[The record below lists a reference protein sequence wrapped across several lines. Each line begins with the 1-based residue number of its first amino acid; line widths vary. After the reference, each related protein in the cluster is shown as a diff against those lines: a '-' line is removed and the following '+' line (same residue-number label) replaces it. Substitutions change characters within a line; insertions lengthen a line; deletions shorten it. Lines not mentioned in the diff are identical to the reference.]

1 MLTAVTAISA
11 QGVAHRLNV
20 AALLSPVLQ
29 ERVRVEAN
37 AWIKSLRLVRYGHVP
52 MRERFTYRGDSL
64 WWFTEIYLHKM
75 RRLEDALATVF
86 ALESAIEQT
95 GPIRLEVRCG
105 SRAAAGAARALAQAR
120 GITIE
125 VGEETPAG
133 RSLDAG
139 LLVGVSALLSRL
151 RPSPRPPA
159 GPSRVAAF
167 VHTAF
172 WRAGGADGDG
182 RESYIGDVLDA
193 VAAQLP
199 GEDLRLVGVGP
210 RRNFRTRR
218 WWDPIVGRGTPRV
231 VAVEQYAGRAQLT
244 ESLTLWRQRDA
255 LASAITSGDEIRA
268 AGWRAGVDLW
278 PVLSAELADAARV
291 QWTWSARAMEEAR
304 AALTSIEPDVA
315 ITYAEAGGWGRA
327 LVLEA
332 RRLGVPTVGLQ
343 HGFIYRH
350 WLNYQHETDE
360 MRPSGSD
367 PGFPLPTCTLVFDRY
382 AQATLETMGHFPPS
396 AIAVTGSPRLDEL
409 AARLHVVRADR
420 ASIRRDL
427 GVGDRDHLLILAAKA
442 SEIDLHLDDLFAAV
456 ASRPGLRLVI
466 KPHPAE
472 TREAYLRRIPRGA
485 PIVVQDA
492 HADLGRLLAVADGLV
507 TRNSTVAIDALV
519 LGVPALVLG
528 LPGNL
533 SPFVGAGTMVGATG
547 DQIGPGIE
555 TLLYDRQ
562 AREAVLERGRA
573 FAEAY
578 EMRADGGAARRAA
591 DHILAQAVPRST
603 RS

>member
-11 QGVAHRLNV
+11 QGVAHRLDV
-20 AALLSPVLQ
+20 ATLLSPVLQ

-37 AWIKSLRLVRYGHVP
+37 AWIKGLRLVRYSEVP

-86 ALESAIEQT
+86 TLEAAIEQT
-95 GPIRLEVRCG
+95 GPQRLEVRCG
-105 SRAAAGAARALAQAR
+105 SRAAAAAARALARAR
-120 GITIE
+120 GIAVE
-125 VGEETPAG
+125 VDETTPAG
-133 RSLDAG
+133 MSLDAG
-139 LLVGVSALLSRL
+139 LLVGVSALVSRL

-193 VAAQLP
+193 VAARLP

-210 RRNFRTRR
+210 RRNFRARR
-218 WWDPIVGRGTPRV
+218 WWDPLVGRATPRV
-231 VAVEQYAGRAQLT
+231 IPIEQYARRAQLT
-244 ESLTLWRQRDA
+244 ESLALWRQRDA
-255 LASAITSGDEIRA
+255 LASAVTSGDEIRA

-291 QWTWSARAMEEAR
+291 QWTWSARAMDEAR
-304 AALTSIEPDVA
+304 AALTTIRPDVA

-350 WLNYQHETDE
+350 WLNYQHEPDE
-360 MRPSGSD
+360 VRPSGSD
-367 PGFPLPTCTLVFDRY
+367 RGFPLPTCTLVFDRY
-382 AQATLETMGHFPPS
+382 ARATLETMGHFPPA

-409 AARLHVVRADR
+409 ASRLHAVRADR

-442 SEIDLHLDDLFAAV
+442 SEIDAHLDDLFAAI
-456 ASRPGLRLVI
+456 AGRPGVRLVV

-472 TREAYLRRIPRGA
+472 TREVYLRRIPRGA
-485 PIVVQDA
+485 PILVQDA
-492 HADLGRLLAVADGLV
+492 HADLGGLLAVADGLV

-528 LPGNL
+528 LPSNL
-533 SPFVGAGTMVGATG
+533 SPFVDAGAMAGAVGG
-547 DQIGPGIE
+547 DIYPALE
-555 TLLYDRQ
+555 ALLYDRQ
-562 AREAVLERGRA
+562 ARQALLDRGRA
-573 FAEAY
+573 FAETY
-578 EMRADGGAARRAA
+578 EMRADGGAALRAA
-591 DHILAQAVPRST
+591 NHILTQGVPRSHA
-603 RS
+603 S

>member
-1 MLTAVTAISA
+1 MLTAITAIGT
-11 QGVAHRLNV
+11 QGASHRLDV
-20 AALLSPVLQ
+20 ATLLSPVLQ

-37 AWIKSLRLVRYGHVP
+37 AWIKSLRHVRYGAAT

-86 ALESAIEQT
+86 VLESVVAQAA
-95 GPIRLEVRCG
+95 PQRLEVRCG
-105 SRAAAGAARALAQAR
+105 SRTSALAARAFAEAH
-120 GITIE
+120 GVAITIE
-125 VGEETPAG
+125 ETAPAG
-133 RSLDAG
+133 RALDAG

-151 RPSPRPPA
+151 RPAPRPPA

-172 WRAGGADGDG
+172 WRAGSAGDDG

-193 VAAQLP
+193 VAARLP
-199 GEDLRLVGVGP
+199 SGDLRLVGVGP

-218 WWDPIVGRGTPRV
+218 WWDPLVQRGTRRV
-231 VAVEQYAGRAQLT
+231 IPVEHYARRAQLT
-244 ESLTLWRQRDA
+244 ESLALWRQRDA
-255 LASAITSGDEIRA
+255 LAAAVTSGDPIRA
-268 AGWRAGVDLW
+268 AGWQGGVDLW
-278 PVLSAELADAARV
+278 PILSAELGDAARV
-291 QWTWSARAMEEAR
+291 QWTWSARAMDEAR
-304 AALTSIEPDVA
+304 AALTRIEPDVA
-315 ITYAEAGGWGRA
+315 VTYAEAGGWGRA

-350 WLNYQHETDE
+350 WLNYQHEADE
-360 MRPSGSD
+360 LMPAGAD

-382 AQATLETMGHFPPS
+382 AEQTLQTMGQFPAS
-396 AIAVTGSPRLDEL
+396 AIAITGSPRLDEL
-409 AARLHVVRADR
+409 AARLRTVRADR

-427 GVGDRDHLLILAAKA
+427 GVSDGDHLLVLAAKA
-442 SEIDLHLDDLFAAV
+442 SEVGPHLDGLFGAV

-472 TREAYLRRIPRGA
+472 TREAYLHRIPPGA
-485 PIVVQDA
+485 PIAVQEA
-492 HADLGRLLAVADGLV
+492 HADLGRLLAAADGLV
-507 TRNSTVAIDALV
+507 TLNSTVAIDALV

-528 LPGNL
+528 LPSNL
-533 SPFVGAGTMVGATG
+533 SPFVDAGTMVGATG
-547 DQIGPGIE
+547 DRIGPALE

-562 AREAVLERGRA
+562 AREALLERGRA
-573 FAEAY
+573 FAEAC

-591 DHILAQAVPRST
+591 DRILAQGVARST